1 MVSGGVGNSTRRATP
16 GSVFAPSNEKFTS
29 SVHQEKIKAHP
40 TPITT
45 KTAHTVSAVDTRKS
59 KGTGKE
65 LRPEAPSPLAEI
77 NLAAFDGNHKLE
89 RRVCCREAD
98 DFHILQS
105 CFAPRGEYVFFR
117 NVFPPL
123 GINNPERS
131 SALQR
136 FRQLRHLR
144 KLLLRISR
152 KKNPF

>member
-29 SVHQEKIKAHP
+29 SVYQEKIKAPP

-117 NVFPPL
+117 NFFPPL
-123 GINNPERS
+123 GVHHPDASVPR
-131 SALQR
+131 QR
-136 FRQLRHLR
+136 FG
-144 KLLLRISR
+144 RIEHVAEHCAR
-152 KKNPF
+152 